1 MNSQFNAGMQPV
13 IFSVRDALHGKPY
26 WRRVG
31 DRISYY
37 KNTYGKKKKI
47 FYTLSFN
54 IQFNYDNDI
63 CYIAYHYPYTYTTL
77 MVNWLKR
84 LQGKFDGDFYFNL
97 DGFSE
102 LVKYIWSIEYLFS
115 TTGTL

>member
-1 MNSQFNAGMQPV
+1 
-13 IFSVRDALHGKPY
+13 
-26 WRRVG
+26 
-31 DRISYY
+31 
-37 KNTYGKKKKI
+37 
-47 FYTLSFN
+47 
-54 IQFNYDNDI
+54 
-63 CYIAYHYPYTYTTL
+63 